1 MLVNDGSSEDMS
13 GMMDHFTSLIIEG
26 IALVE
31 IVSSGDRTFVVHRSR
46 LSLIKD
52 PAKGRWNI
60 PNSGIWSFETA
71 WAQYQ

>member
-31 IVSSGDRTFVVHRSR
+31 IVSSGDRTFVVHRS
-46 LSLIKD
+46 
-52 PAKGRWNI
+52 
-60 PNSGIWSFETA
+60 NSGIWSFETA
-71 WAQYQ
+71 WA